1 MNALPAS
8 WHAPIARQPRD
19 SYGQQMLDATEPI
32 VAAVQARDRHALRT
46 AIDRALTI
54 PQPAGEDP
62 VVWLAGAL
70 AAQINPAVPLAQ
82 RIPWTENAA

>member
-1 MNALPAS
+1 MSPLPAS
-8 WHAPIARQPRD
+8 WHAPIAHLPRD
-19 SYGQQMLDATEPI
+19 AYGQQVLDATEPI
-32 VAAVQARDRHALRT
+32 IAAVRGGDSHALRA

-54 PQPAGEDP
+54 PQPPGEDP

-70 AAQINPAVPLAQ
+70 ASQINPAVPLAQ

>member
-1 MNALPAS
+1 MSALPVS
-8 WHAPIARQPRD
+8 WHAPIARR
-19 SYGQQMLDATEPI
+19 SRAGYGQQVLDATEPI
-32 VAAVQARDRHALRT
+32 IAAARARDPHALRR

-54 PQPAGEDP
+54 PQPPGEDP

-70 AAQINPAVPLAQ
+70 ASQINPAVPLAQ